1 MTVLSKVIRSN
12 CFLFLMLFLFF
23 IFISCGR
30 KGDLERPPSTDGLE
44 APEIVEDRVYKY

>member
-1 MTVLSKVIRSN
+1 MTLLFNVVRSN
-12 CFLFLMLFLFF
+12 CFLFLMLLLFF

-30 KGDLERPPSTDGLE
+30 KGDLERPPSADGLE